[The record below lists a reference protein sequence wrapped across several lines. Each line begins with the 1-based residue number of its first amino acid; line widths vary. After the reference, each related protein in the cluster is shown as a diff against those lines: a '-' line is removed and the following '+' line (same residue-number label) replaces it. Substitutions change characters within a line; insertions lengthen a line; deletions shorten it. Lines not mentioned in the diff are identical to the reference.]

1 MCGIYGMV
9 DIKGRNPID
18 REFVENAVSTI
29 RHRGPDDSG
38 YYFDRNMAFGFARLS
53 IIDLKL
59 GKQPL
64 ENEDG
69 SVILVCNGEIYNYKE
84 LKKELVERGH
94 SFQTEVDVEVILH
107 LYEEYSEHCVNYLN
121 GQFAFAIYDRKMNR
135 VVIARDYAGIAPLF
149 YTTVNGRFIFSSEI
163 KAILAD
169 KEVKRQPEL
178 TALDQILTF
187 PGLIS
192 PYTMFKNIYSLEAGH
207 YLVID
212 SDGVSN
218 HEYWDLI
225 YPTEDEARYVNQLK
239 EQDYIEQLDAS
250 LTKAV
255 KYRLNA
261 EVPVGFYISGGLDSS
276 LIAAKIKQVNQEII
290 RHSFSVDFNKVELS
304 ESKYQHLMR
313 EYVNSIHHEKL
324 IGIKEIA
331 KYLPSVIY
339 HCECAL
345 KESYNTASFMLSEM
359 ARQEN
364 IKVVLTGEGADE
376 LFGGYIGYR
385 FDKLATQNQKTNFS
399 DMERAIRQRLWG
411 NDRML
416 YEKHYSE
423 FTNVKKQLFS
433 KQIQENYDEIDCT
446 NHFVFHKDR
455 LKGRSIFHQRS
466 YIDFKLRMGDH
477 LLSDHGDRMAY
488 GNSVEARYPFLDKEF
503 IECSIKIPEHLKL
516 NGFNEK
522 YILKEVAKGLVPN
535 AILSRPKFAFAA
547 PGSQDLLKQ
556 DVEYVN
562 HLLSRETIEKQG
574 YFDYEKISQLKQEY
588 LREGFKLNVPYDND
602 LLITVITFGIWMEQF
617 KVENY

>member
-1 MCGIYGMV
+1 MCGIYGIIDM
-9 DIKGRNPID
+9 KSGKPID
-18 REFVENAVSTI
+18 RMLVENAVSMMK
-29 RHRGPDDSG
+29 HRGPDDTG
-38 YYFDRNMAFGFARLS
+38 YYFERNMAFGFARLS
-53 IIDLKL
+53 IIDLEL

-69 SVILVCNGEIYNYKE
+69 SVVLVCNGEIYNFKE

-94 SFQTEVDVEVILH
+94 VFRTEVDVEVILH
-107 LYEEYSEHCVNYLN
+107 LYEEYSECCVNFLN
-121 GQFAFAIYDRKMNR
+121 GQFAFAIYDRKKNR
-135 VVIARDYAGIAPLF
+135 VVVARDYAGIAPLF

-178 TALDQILTF
+178 IALDQILTF

-212 SDGVSN
+212 SDGVRN
-218 HEYWDLI
+218 YEYWDLI
-225 YPTEDEARYVNQLK
+225 YPTEAEARYMNQLK

-261 EVPVGFYISGGLDSS
+261 DVPVGFYISGGLDSS
-276 LIAAKIKQVNQEII
+276 LIVAKIKQVNQENV
-290 RHSFSVDFNKVELS
+290 RHSFSIDFTKKELS
-304 ESKYQHLMR
+304 ESKYQHLMA
-313 EYVNSIHHEKL
+313 ECVNSIHHKRL
-324 IGIKEIA
+324 IGVKEIA

-345 KESYNTASFMLSEM
+345 KESYNTASFILSEM

-385 FDKLATQNQKTNFS
+385 FDKLAAQNQQSNLS
-399 DMERAIRQRLWG
+399 DREREMRIRLWG
-411 NDRML
+411 NDSML
-416 YEKHYSE
+416 YEKNYSE
-423 FTNVKKQLFS
+423 FTHVKKQLFS
-433 KQIQENYDEIDCT
+433 KHIREKYDEIDCT
-446 NHFVFHKDR
+446 NHFVVQKER
-455 LKGRSIFHQRS
+455 LKGRSVFHQRS
-466 YIDFKLRMGDH
+466 YIDYKLRMGDH

-503 IECSIKIPEHLKL
+503 VECSTRIPEHWKL

-522 YILKEVAKGLVPN
+522 YILKAAAKGLVPK
-535 AILSRPKFAFAA
+535 AILNRPKFAFAA
-547 PGSQDLLKQ
+547 PGSPDLLKQ
-556 DVEYVN
+556 DVEYVE

-574 YFDYEKISQLKQEY
+574 YFDYEEISRLKQEY

-617 KVENY
+617 RVENY